1 MSGKTCWVCQART
14 ENQSNTKVTD
24 GHTWCHDC
32 YYWHCKAMLKDLQFD
47 LDSIRLAV
55 KTMKE
60 SVTEARKELVAHRN
74 KSKKTQE
81 VK

>member
-1 MSGKTCWVCQART
+1 MSGKTCWVCQAQT
-14 ENQSNTKVTD
+14 ANQSNTKVTD

-32 YYWHCKAMLKDLQFD
+32 YYWHCKGMLKDSQGQ
-47 LDSIRLAV
+47 LDTARTVV
-55 KTMKE
+55 KILKE
-60 SVTEARKELVAHRN
+60 RVTAAHKELVAHRN

>member
-1 MSGKTCWVCQART
+1 
-14 ENQSNTKVTD
+14 
-24 GHTWCHDC
+24 
-32 YYWHCKAMLKDLQFD
+32 MLKDLQFD
-47 LDSIRLAV
+47 LDSTRLAV

>member
-1 MSGKTCWVCQART
+1 
-14 ENQSNTKVTD
+14 
-24 GHTWCHDC
+24 
-32 YYWHCKAMLKDLQFD
+32 MLKDLQFD
-47 LDSIRLAV
+47 LGATRLAV

-60 SVTEARKELVAHRN
+60 RVTVAHKELVAHRN